1 MTWTKSGFSQTVA
14 SSWIS
19 LVVTSACQLIT
30 IPIALSALN
39 KADFALYAVITQM
52 LMAVMLA
59 QLGVNS
65 ACARLL
71 IDARSKGTAAYDRM
85 WNAAAMVFC
94 LQAAVTLLLIVGLAP
109 FIGELFHLDEEQVR
123 TARWI
128 FIAIGLI
135 NTLNYALSIF
145 ATGFFAGQRL
155 TQLNLLTSVSSLV
168 QLGGF
173 YVAIKAG
180 AGLWSY
186 PIGMIA
192 TIIFAQPMI
201 VGRAFKYG
209 FVGHMSLSRLDWN
222 DVKTMFRLGFDVF
235 FAAIFSMVMGN
246 SLLIFSGHL
255 LTLDQT
261 AVLAINLKLVSLM
274 TNIFQRIPGSADPI
288 LMKMVSDGEK
298 EQFRQWWALVT
309 KSTVSLSLFGAG
321 MFVIWNQF
329 IVNHWTGKEMILPMA
344 AAILLALIPFRYIVH
359 YQFVNSLTIFKEI
372 RRVKLMLGWEI
383 LLYSALAYSL
393 GHRFG
398 LNGLLAANLL
408 SMCGGALLGGIKW
421 FSAFSGI
428 PIRLQSLLL
437 FKATVPL
444 ALTFAVIA
452 WLCAPYF
459 NGRWLTSVSLTIA
472 WTLSYALI
480 GYSVILDDRER
491 HGILGM
497 AGNLARRV
505 I

>member
-1 MTWTKSGFSQTVA
+1 
-14 SSWIS
+14 

-39 KADFALYAVITQM
+39 KADFAIYAVITQM

-59 QLGVNS
+59 EFGVNT

-71 IDARSKGTAAYDRM
+71 IDARSKGTAAYDQM
-85 WNAAAMVFC
+85 WNAAATVFC
-94 LQAAVTLLLIVGLAP
+94 LQAAVMLLLILGLAP
-109 FIGELFHLDEEQVR
+109 FIGELFHLDEQQVR
-123 TARWI
+123 MARWI

-135 NTLNYALSIF
+135 NTVNYALSIF
-145 ATGFFAGQRL
+145 AMGLLAGQRL
-155 TQLNLLTSVSSLV
+155 TQVNLLTSVSSLV
-168 QLGGF
+168 QLGVF

-192 TIIFAQPMI
+192 MVICAQTMI
-201 VGRAFKYG
+201 VGKAFKYE
-209 FVGHMSLSRLDWN
+209 FVGHMSLSQLDWN
-222 DVKTMFRLGFDVF
+222 EVKKVFRLGFDVF

-246 SLLIFSGHL
+246 SLLIFSGNL

-288 LMKMVSDGEK
+288 LMKMVSDGE
-298 EQFRQWWALVT
+298 EQQFRQWWAFVT

-329 IVNHWTGKEMILPMA
+329 IVSLWTGKEMILPMA
-344 AAILLALIPFRYIVH
+344 AAILLALIPFRYLIH

-372 RRVKLMLGWEI
+372 RRVKLMLVWEI
-383 LLYSALAYSL
+383 LLYTALAYSL

-421 FSAFSGI
+421 FAVFSGI
-428 PIRLQSLLL
+428 PIQLQSLLL
-437 FKATVPL
+437 FKTTVPL
-444 ALTFAVIA
+444 ALAFAA
-452 WLCAPYF
+452 LACLCAPYF
-459 NGRWLTSVSLTIA
+459 NSGWIAGVSLTLV
-472 WTLSYALI
+472 WTLCYALI
-480 GYSVILDDRER
+480 GYFVILDDRER
-491 HGILGM
+491 IGVLGM
-497 AGNLARRV
+497 AGNLARR
-505 I
+505 II